1 MSQDEDTLRLAHAQ
15 NMSDLD
21 ALTKKMQLSLQGG
34 NSDQEYES
42 IDFTQTAK
50 YDDQRRSL
58 VGQLHIAKN
67 NLGGVLNPFESK
79 INEHSEEDFADEIR
93 SEGNDSFAREQ
104 E

>member
-42 IDFTQTAK
+42 IDFT
-50 YDDQRRSL
+50 
-58 VGQLHIAKN
+58 
-67 NLGGVLNPFESK
+67 
-79 INEHSEEDFADEIR
+79 
-93 SEGNDSFAREQ
+93 
-104 E
+104 